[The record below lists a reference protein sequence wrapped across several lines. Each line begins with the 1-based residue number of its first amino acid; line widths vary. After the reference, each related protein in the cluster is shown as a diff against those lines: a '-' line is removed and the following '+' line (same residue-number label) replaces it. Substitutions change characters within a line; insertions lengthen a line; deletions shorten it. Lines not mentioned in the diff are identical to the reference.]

1 MRMSKKDAENIAQK
15 LNTGE
20 KLVTTT
26 ADQLAKTGLN
36 RMMANHLIFEI
47 RNLQQ
52 LSSDHVPAIV
62 VDAAPYSWPCDRTI
76 TTDNTALVI
85 IDMQKDFCQE
95 GGYFHSMGYSVK
107 PARKIVPII
116 GSILDKMRKLG
127 FPIFHTREGH
137 EPNMS
142 DCPPTKYWRSLNIS
156 DVGIGSAGPLGR
168 LLIQGEDG
176 WNIIPELK
184 PLPKEVIIDKCGKG
198 SFHAT
203 SFDAMLRNL
212 NIRNLIL
219 VGVTTDVCVHTTMR
233 EANDRGYDC
242 LLLTDATAA
251 AEEDVHWAAVKSVQL
266 SGGIFGATT
275 DSEAL
280 LEALN
285 KMEQA
290 EERNK

>member
-1 MRMSKKDAENIAQK
+1 MS
-15 LNTGE
+15 
-20 KLVTTT
+20 
-26 ADQLAKTGLN
+26 
-36 RMMANHLIFEI
+36 NHLIHEI

-52 LSSDHVPAIV
+52 VAADHVPPIMVEAL
-62 VDAAPYSWPCDRTI
+62 PYSWPCDRII

-95 GGYFHSMGYSVK
+95 GGYFHSMGYSVQ
-107 PARKIVPII
+107 PARKIVPVIK
-116 GSILDKMRKLG
+116 GILEKMRKLG

-142 DCPPTKYWRSLNIS
+142 DCPPTKYWRSLNLS
-156 DVGIGSAGPLGR
+156 EVGIGSRGPLGR
-168 LLIQGEDG
+168 VLIQGEDG
-176 WNIIPELK
+176 WNIIPELE
-184 PLPKEVIIDKCGKG
+184 PLKKEVVIDKCGKG
-198 SFHAT
+198 TFHAT

-219 VGVTTDVCVHTTMR
+219 CGVTTDVCVHTTMR

-251 AEEDVHWAAVKSVQL
+251 ADEDVHWAAVKSVQL

-275 DSEAL
+275 DAESLMDAL
-280 LEALN
+280 K
-285 KMEQA
+285 KMEVA
-290 EERNK
+290 EESNNKV